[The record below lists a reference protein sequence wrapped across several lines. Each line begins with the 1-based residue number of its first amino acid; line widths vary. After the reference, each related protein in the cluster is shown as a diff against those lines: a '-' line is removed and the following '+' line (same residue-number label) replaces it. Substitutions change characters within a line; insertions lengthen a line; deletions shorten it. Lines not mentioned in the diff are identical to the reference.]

1 MMKQKKFMKIYE
13 ALKEDIL
20 NGQIQYGEQIPSEHD
35 LVQLYQS
42 SRETVRK
49 ALDLLAL
56 DGMIQKIHG
65 KGSLVIY
72 QEVTEF
78 PFSELVSFK
87 EMQEEMG
94 VAYLTEVV
102 VNEVVEAHKVP
113 EVQHA
118 LNINSSESL
127 IHIVRTRRLNQHVK
141 IVDEDYFLK
150 SIVSDIGNDV
160 ASDSI
165 YDYL

>member
-102 VNEVVEAHKVP
+102 VNEVVE
-113 EVQHA
+113 
-118 LNINSSESL
+118 
-127 IHIVRTRRLNQHVK
+127 
-141 IVDEDYFLK
+141 
-150 SIVSDIGNDV
+150 
-160 ASDSI
+160 
-165 YDYL
+165 

>member
-1 MMKQKKFMKIYE
+1 MVKQKKFMKIYE

-78 PFSELVSFK
+78 PFLNLLVLKKCKKKWVS
-87 EMQEEMG
+87 
-94 VAYLTEVV
+94 
-102 VNEVVEAHKVP
+102 
-113 EVQHA
+113 
-118 LNINSSESL
+118 
-127 IHIVRTRRLNQHVK
+127 HI
-141 IVDEDYFLK
+141 
-150 SIVSDIGNDV
+150 
-160 ASDSI
+160 
-165 YDYL
+165 

>member
-56 DGMIQKIHG
+56 DGMIQRFMV
-65 KGSLVIY
+65 KGHL
-72 QEVTEF
+72 
-78 PFSELVSFK
+78 SF
-87 EMQEEMG
+87 
-94 VAYLTEVV
+94 
-102 VNEVVEAHKVP
+102 
-113 EVQHA
+113 
-118 LNINSSESL
+118 I
-127 IHIVRTRRLNQHVK
+127 RRLQSFH
-141 IVDEDYFLK
+141 FLNLLVLK
-150 SIVSDIGNDV
+150 KCKKKW
-160 ASDSI
+160 ASHI
-165 YDYL
+165 